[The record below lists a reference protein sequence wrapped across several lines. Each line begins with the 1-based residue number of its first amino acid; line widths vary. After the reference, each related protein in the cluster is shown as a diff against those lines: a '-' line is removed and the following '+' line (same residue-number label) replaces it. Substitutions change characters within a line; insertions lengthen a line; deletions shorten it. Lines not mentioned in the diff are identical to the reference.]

1 VFALSSNHE
10 AKGMA
15 LTCGRLQF
23 EGELSVHDVQ
33 LLEQV
38 TVLEAQSVVFAFQL
52 DWAPRQCDVE

>member
-1 VFALSSNHE
+1 MFALSSNDE
-10 AKGMA
+10 AKGMT

-52 DWAPRQCDVE
+52 DWGAPTM